1 MVFETEIAASSDQ
14 IRMQEKLAI
23 FLAFIAGYLDAF
35 GLLKWKIYVSFMS
48 GNTTQLGVA
57 FSDGKL
63 AIISTTFTVIGCFV
77 LGIYIGTCLSL
88 WKNCKIQTLPFYI
101 VSGIL
106 IIYTAVSLYYNIST
120 ILSIAIIG
128 FSTGVMNTIV
138 TSVGNQQINTDFVTG
153 TLNSLARNTAMLKMS
168 HDETNRKQYK
178 LNAIHL
184 LLLWTG
190 FLSGAFTVPFLL
202 PSLGNWTLSLPAVLL
217 LICALFAP
225 STDFNLKTKSYAAE
239 K

>member
-1 MVFETEIAASSDQ
+1 MISQTALTSTSNQ
-14 IRMQEKLAI
+14 IRTQEKLAV
-23 FLAFIAGYLDAF
+23 FLAFIAGYLDSA
-35 GLLKWKIYVSFMS
+35 GLIKWKIYVSFMS

-57 FSDGKL
+57 LSNNKWSV
-63 AIISTTFTVIGCFV
+63 IITTMTVIGCFV
-77 LGIYIGTCLSL
+77 LGIYTGTCLSL

-106 IIYTAVSLYYNIST
+106 LIYTAISLYYNLDIT
-120 ILSIAIIG
+120 LSIAIIG
-128 FSTGVMNTIV
+128 FSTGVMNTII
-138 TSVGNQQINTDFVTG
+138 TSIGNQQINTDFVTG
-153 TLNSLARNTAMLKMS
+153 TLNSLARNTAMLSMS
-168 HDETNRKQYK
+168 NDETNRKQYK

-217 LICALFAP
+217 IICALFTP
-225 STDFNLKTKSYAAE
+225 TTTINPKK
-239 K
+239 